1 MDLLKGI
8 ILAPIL
14 IAVFICSGSH
24 SSQLYL
30 QPQQTQHGYFT
41 NDSFFITCFTTDENI
56 DQLRWSDFE
65 SNIIDSVDGRIHV
78 QPADG
83 AQQGLRLVF
92 TSVEKEDAGVYT
104 CSDVQDSTSF
114 ELIVSRSISF
124 SDTPRVQHAPEGE
137 NGVVLCNIRSDAHPV
152 VTWYF
157 KSRQVKSNHPKYQIL
172 ENHSLKIFNLSRND
186 AGDYKCK
193 ALLITSLSTQMKD
206 LDIKLHVQYSPEIVG
221 EQRINYYARL
231 DTVIQLPCTVTAD
244 PDPMFQWLR
253 DEMIIYNNT
262 KGYTVFN
269 TPNSSALQFA
279 FETEEQ
285 LGEYICRANN
295 ALGQEEVIVVLK
307 EGGPPHPPTIS
318 VKSEDNGVLTL
329 NIEPNDDSE
338 NEEELKTRVF
348 RVQYMLVTESWDNAN
363 TVQFKI
369 GQPYMLKNVSFN
381 SEYVIRAAGHNIA
394 GYGKYSEELTYK
406 THSLQTASVVAS
418 ASGIVASS
426 LVLFTSIVFFRLF

>member
-1 MDLLKGI
+1 MDLLKG

-14 IAVFICSGSH
+14 IAIVFCADSY

-65 SNIIDSVDGRIHV
+65 SNVIESQDGRIHI
-78 QPADG
+78 QSADG

-92 TSVEKEDAGVYT
+92 TSVEKQDAGIYT
-104 CSDVQDSTSF
+104 CSDDQDSTSF
-114 ELIVSRSISF
+114 ELSVARSISF
-124 SDTPRVQHAPEGE
+124 SDTPRVQHIPEGD
-137 NGVVLCNIRSDAHPV
+137 NGVVICNIRSDSHPV

-157 KSRQVKSNHPKYQIL
+157 KGRQIKKSSKHQIL

-193 ALLITSLSTQMKD
+193 VILITSLATQMKD
-206 LDIKLHVQYSPEIVG
+206 FDIKLHVQYSPEIVG
-221 EQRINYYARL
+221 EQRINHYARIG
-231 DTVIQLPCTVTAD
+231 TEIQVPCNVTAD

-253 DEMIIYNNT
+253 DEMIIYNGT
-262 KGYTVFN
+262 KGYLMFDTV
-269 TPNSSALQFA
+269 NSSALQFNL
-279 FETEEQ
+279 ESHEQ
-285 LGEYICRANN
+285 LGEYICRASN

-318 VKSEDNGVLTL
+318 VKKEEEGVLIL
-329 NIEPNDDSE
+329 NIESKPNMED
-338 NEEELKTRVF
+338 EEELKTTGI
-348 RVQYMLVTESWDNAN
+348 RVQFKLATESWDSAN
-363 TVQFKI
+363 IQDFKI
-369 GQPYMLKNVSFN
+369 GESFMLKNVSFN
-381 SEYVIRAAGHNIA
+381 SEYIIRAAGHNLA
-394 GYGKYSEELTYK
+394 GYGDYSEELSHK
-406 THSLQTASVVAS
+406 TLSLQTASVVAS